1 LEVEF
6 VKAIILAA
14 GYATRLYPLT
24 LNRPKALLPIN
35 NKPIINY
42 IVEQI
47 NTLPNIDYVYV
58 VTNDKFVKNFSDWA
72 ISLESKIPVKIIND
86 ATTNEDNRK
95 GAIGDIQFVIEREK
109 IDDDLIIIA
118 GDNFFT
124 FSLKDYY
131 DFAIKIGKDCACAKE
146 FDDNSML
153 NQFAIALI
161 DESGKLIDLEEK
173 PQNPKSNLVVYANYI
188 YKKNTLPLI
197 KKYLQEGNVPD
208 APGFFLQWLYKK
220 QDVYVYKINGEC
232 FDIGTPKSYE
242 EVQKKFSRDENNQ

>member
-1 LEVEF
+1 M
-6 VKAIILAA
+6 KAIILAA

-153 NQFAIALI
+153 NQFAIHQILNLHDVHFRFVHLQMRPCKNKTGNPAKMFHPLL
-161 DESGKLIDLEEK
+161 SG
-173 PQNPKSNLVVYANYI
+173 N
-188 YKKNTLPLI
+188 
-197 KKYLQEGNVPD
+197 
-208 APGFFLQWLYKK
+208 
-220 QDVYVYKINGEC
+220 
-232 FDIGTPKSYE
+232 
-242 EVQKKFSRDENNQ
+242 